1 MSPLPCWPTCC
12 TCARPLDKDLD
23 EITTAEADEDTRGW
37 LADTALDGHRRAM
50 SDPDQEH
57 TAFLHNE
64 HLAGFA
70 VMAGLDNPHQ
80 SVELIRLVVHPGGW
94 RGHGHDTV
102 RLVVD
107 RAFSRGA

>member
-1 MSPLPCWPTCC
+1 
-12 TCARPLDKDLD
+12 
-23 EITTAEADEDTRGW
+23 
-37 LADTALDGHRRAM
+37 M

-70 VMAGLDNPHQ
+70 VMAGLNNPHQ
-80 SVELIRLVVHPGGW
+80 SVELIRLVVHPGW